1 MQAVLDFDRRYGRVW
16 LLQIDEE
23 FIDLSE
29 KHLVIFYSPLLFF
42 LELGLKPC
50 DFFHDASF

>member
-1 MQAVLDFDRRYGRVW
+1 MQAVLDFDRRYDRVW

-23 FIDLSE
+23 FIDLGE
-29 KHLVIFYSPLLFF
+29 EHLIIFHSPLLFF